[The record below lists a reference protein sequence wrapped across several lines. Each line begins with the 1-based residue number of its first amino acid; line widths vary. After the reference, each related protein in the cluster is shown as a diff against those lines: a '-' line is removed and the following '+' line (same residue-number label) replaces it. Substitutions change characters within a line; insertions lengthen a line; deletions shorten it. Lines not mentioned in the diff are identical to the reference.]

1 MALTDVTVRNAKAA
15 AKPYKLAD
23 SLGLYLYVQPS
34 GSKLWRRNYRFEGK
48 QKTLAL
54 GQYPAVSLAKARERV
69 QDASRRLADGIDPGH
84 EKRQE
89 RDRKAALV
97 GDTFEAV
104 AREWLAKY
112 SSRWTDDHRAKIEHR
127 LVRDVFPWIGT
138 RPARV
143 ITAPELLA
151 VLRRIESRGA
161 VETAHRAHQN
171 CGQVFR
177 YAVATGRAER
187 DPAADLRGVLPPVK
201 QTHHVALLR
210 PDEIG
215 HLLRAIQGYEGT
227 LAVRCALQLAP
238 FVFVRP
244 GELRQAEWDE
254 INLEAREWR
263 IPAAKMKMREVHI
276 VPLSEQ
282 AVDIL
287 QEVQPL
293 TGSGRYVFPSNRGRG
308 RPMSENTIN
317 ASLRKLGYTKD
328 QMTGH
333 GFRSIASTLLNEQGY
348 NRDAIERQLAHG
360 ERDKVRAAYNAA
372 QHLPERRKMMQAWA
386 DYLDALR
393 RGADVVPLHVD
404 RASL

>member
-89 RDRKAALV
+89 RDRKAALA

-112 SSRWTDDHRAKIEHR
+112 SSRWTDDHRAKIE
-127 LVRDVFPWIGT
+127 
-138 RPARV
+138 
-143 ITAPELLA
+143 
-151 VLRRIESRGA
+151 RR
-161 VETAHRAHQN
+161 
-171 CGQVFR
+171 
-177 YAVATGRAER
+177 
-187 DPAADLRGVLPPVK
+187 
-201 QTHHVALLR
+201 
-210 PDEIG
+210 
-215 HLLRAIQGYEGT
+215 
-227 LAVRCALQLAP
+227 
-238 FVFVRP
+238 
-244 GELRQAEWDE
+244 
-254 INLEAREWR
+254 
-263 IPAAKMKMREVHI
+263 
-276 VPLSEQ
+276 
-282 AVDIL
+282 
-287 QEVQPL
+287 
-293 TGSGRYVFPSNRGRG
+293 
-308 RPMSENTIN
+308 
-317 ASLRKLGYTKD
+317 
-328 QMTGH
+328 
-333 GFRSIASTLLNEQGY
+333 
-348 NRDAIERQLAHG
+348 LAHG